1 MSNPRVLPGL
11 VGLAMLLFAV
21 PALAGTWQWRDA
33 GGRMVYSDLPP
44 PPEIHASRIVR
55 APASAPAQ
63 AEAAAG
69 STAGATANPAPAPAR
84 AASAPPGWAEREQ
97 ASRKR
102 ALERD
107 EAEARQRDER
117 EQAARAARA
126 CEDARVALRTLESGM
141 RVATLNARGEREVL
155 DDGERARRIESLRG
169 EVRRSC
175 AKSG

>member
-11 VGLAMLLFAV
+11 IGLAALLLAV

-33 GGRMVYSDLPP
+33 SGRMVYSDLPP

-55 APASAPAQ
+55 APASAPVQ
-63 AEAAAG
+63 TDAAPG
-69 STAGATANPAPAPAR
+69 TTAGVAANPAAAPAR
-84 AASAPPGWAEREQ
+84 AASASPGWAEREQ

-141 RVATLNARGEREVL
+141 RVATLNARGEREML
-155 DDGERARRIESLRG
+155 DDGERARRIETLRG
-169 EVRRSC
+169 EVKRSC
-175 AKSG
+175 AKAG